1 MAMFKGTSA
10 LVSCYKGA
18 AQIQKIYKGSVEVW
32 SSFGDGDIYINGELN
47 PKYALTISPTENAG
61 WINNGFSMQSG
72 YIQINSS
79 TNQYE
84 TNGFYITP
92 SIDISKFSTLT
103 IKFYVSTALNDGDMM
118 FAALK
123 AGTAFNSTGHFY
135 QYNNNAPAGTIGTW
149 TMDISAV
156 DTTDY
161 LWINDRDATYIS
173 HPKRIYEIKLS

>member
-1 MAMFKGTSA
+1 MNSKLGMNGKLNING
-10 LVSCYKGA
+10 
-18 AQIQKIYKGSVEVW
+18 KI
-32 SSFGDGDIYINGELN
+32 SSGWRDGDIYKNGLLN
-47 PKYALTISPTENAG
+47 PKYTLTISPTENQD
-61 WINNGFSMQSG
+61 WKNNGFSMQSG

-79 TNQYE
+79 TNHYE

-123 AGTAFNSTGHFY
+123 AGTTYTSTGHFY
-135 QYNNNAPAGTIGTW
+135 QYNNNAPAGTIVTW

-156 DTTDY
+156 ETIDY
-161 LWINDRDATYIS
+161 LWINDRDNTYIS
-173 HPKRIYEIKLS
+173 HPKRIYEISLS